1 MKDIIWKMPW
11 VLWSDYKEV
20 REKIRNLNG
29 YKDLKTKETD
39 LMKSLF
45 VVSVGGVGVLLLILF
60 LAVT

>member
-1 MKDIIWKMPW
+1 MKDVIWKMPW
-11 VLWSDYKEV
+11 DLYKDYKDV

-29 YKDLKTKETD
+29 YTKLKQEETE
-39 LMKSLF
+39 LMKSMF